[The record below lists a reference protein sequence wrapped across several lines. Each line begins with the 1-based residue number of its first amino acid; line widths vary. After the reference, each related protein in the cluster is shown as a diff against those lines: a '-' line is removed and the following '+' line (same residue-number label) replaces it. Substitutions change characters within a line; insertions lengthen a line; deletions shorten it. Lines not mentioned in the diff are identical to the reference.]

1 MKRKEEDLLKD
12 NINKRLNDARYSS
25 GKKEN
30 KKNKGQTAAIIISTI
45 VVIGILISLI
55 SVL

>member
-1 MKRKEEDLLKD
+1 MKKDEQDLLKES
-12 NINKRLNDARYSS
+12 IKKRLTAARYSR

-30 KKNKGQTAAIIISTI
+30 KKNIGQIAAIIISTI
-45 VVIGILISLI
+45 VVIGILISLF